1 MEGAQSIQDICF
13 RSRQNLLKMI
23 DQRGYVIKPYE
34 SFGPDE
40 IAKLMTNEDAL
51 EMEFVHKE
59 DPEKKA
65 RVLYRF
71 SRIKQSIPSLIKKIT
86 DPEGMALDPKT
97 TEVIVITMEQI
108 VDTFHSASLDALKNG
123 LRIQFFWMP
132 TLVNYPLD
140 HVLQPKFEKVDES
153 DHPALL
159 KKFYA
164 RSKTQFPMIRYH
176 ADMASRCLGLI
187 PGDIV
192 KILRPSPSA
201 GEYELYRICV
211 P

>member
-59 DPEKKA
+59 DPEK
-65 RVLYRF
+65 R
-71 SRIKQSIPSLIKKIT
+71 
-86 DPEGMALDPKT
+86 ALDPKT